1 MGNAFLTSYFS
12 LFHLTFMSEINLG
25 YGQSKINFNFDENRF
40 QIFEMNGFLNSF
52 LEGFLIP

>member
-1 MGNAFLTSYFS
+1 
-12 LFHLTFMSEINLG
+12 MSEINLG